1 MPTLDFPGPTEP
13 ATDQVRRWVEEP
25 TRFWEECALRYGP
38 LVSLNLGS
46 IGPAVLVSD
55 PECLKG
61 IFQLPRDSFEVRH
74 YNEHYRYV
82 MGERSVLVRD
92 GDDHHRHKPPLS
104 APLRREPVLPH
115 GDVIRRLAREM
126 ADRWPAGEA
135 FAPRPYFH
143 DMAFQVVVHL
153 TFGDL
158 AGDPSRA
165 LVKAYR
171 DSVVPSIGGSWGPW
185 QNFRRLHPQIA
196 RHVAVEAAARRA
208 DPDRPGLLTHLT
220 GVRFEDGSGMSD
232 EDLSGHVITL
242 MLTGVDTT
250 SIALAWSLYW
260 LTHTPSALARV
271 VSELDSRPDDTL
283 PVLLDRP
290 YLHAVFQETLRMYPV
305 VPTPSGRRLTRDM
318 EIAGHHFPAGVT
330 LIPCSYLAHRREAV
344 FPEAARFKPERF
356 LDRVY
361 DRHDYFPFGGGQR
374 MCVGQHLSQID
385 FKIVLAAVLAQ
396 WNLESA
402 DTGPVT
408 PVRHG
413 TMLAPSAEFRIRVT
427 PRARPPESAGHDA

>member
-1 MPTLDFPGPTEP
+1 MPTLHFPGPSDP

-25 TRFWEECALRYGP
+25 TRFWEECARLYGP
-38 LVSLNLGS
+38 LVSLNLGT

-74 YNEHYRYV
+74 FNEHYRFV

-92 GDDHHRHKPPLS
+92 GEDHHRHKPRLS
-104 APLRREPVLPH
+104 APLRREPLLPH
-115 GDVIRRLAREM
+115 GDAIGRLAREM
-126 ADRWPAGEA
+126 ADRWPVGEA

-143 DMAFQVVVHL
+143 ELAFQVIVHL

-158 AGDPSRA
+158 ATEPSRA
-165 LVKAYR
+165 LVRAYR

-185 QNFRRLHPQIA
+185 QNFRRLHPEIG
-196 RHVAVEAAARRA
+196 RHVAAEAAARRA
-208 DPDRPGLLTHLT
+208 DPSRPGILTQLA
-220 GVRFEDGSGMSD
+220 GVCFEDGTTMTD
-232 EDLSGHVITL
+232 EDLTGHVLTL
-242 MLTGVDTT
+242 MVAGVDTT
-250 SIALAWSLYW
+250 SIALAWALHW
-260 LTHTPSALARV
+260 LTHAPAALARLV
-271 VSELDSRPDDTL
+271 AELDSRPDETL

-330 LIPCSYLAHRREAV
+330 LIPCSYLAHRRETV
-344 FPEAARFKPERF
+344 FPDAARFQPERF

-361 DRHDYFPFGGGQR
+361 SRHDYFPFGGGQR
-374 MCVGQHLSQID
+374 MCVGEHLSQID
-385 FKIVLAAVLAQ
+385 FKIALGAVLAQ
-396 WNLESA
+396 WTIEAA
-402 DTGPVT
+402 DLGPVG
-408 PVRHG
+408 PERHG
-413 TMLAPSAEFRIRVT
+413 TMLAPSGQFRIRVT
-427 PRARPPESAGHDA
+427 PRAEGPR